1 MGDSGYIHIRLN
13 AIRFKSEAQQH
24 TFNAPF
30 QLSKVPPWLLRQI
43 LLFGGGQTYSEYPK
57 DAHITRHMV
66 QHGDV
71 LILATDGVWDN
82 LTSENILEVTNRI
95 MIMNDLWQESEDGLR
110 VQNNISGAKAGGAE
124 KSSTKTIEAA
134 LASAIVREAK
144 MASLDR
150 RRDGP
155 FAKRSRKE
163 DPYYAW
169 TGGKIDDI
177 CVVTLVAQQV

>member
-1 MGDSGYIHIRLN
+1 M
-13 AIRFKSEAQQH
+13 
-24 TFNAPF
+24 
-30 QLSKVPPWLLRQI
+30 

-57 DAHITRHMV
+57 DAHVTRHTIK
-66 QHGDV
+66 HGDV
-71 LILATDGVWDN
+71 FILATDGVWDN
-82 LTSENILEVTNRI
+82 LTSENILEIANRV
-95 MIMNDLWQESEDGLR
+95 MILNDSWQESEDGLR
-110 VQNNISGAKAGGAE
+110 VQNNISGVKAGGAE
-124 KSSTKTIEAA
+124 KSSAKTVEAV

-150 RRDGP
+150 RRDSP

-177 CVVTLVAQQV
+177 CVVTLLAQQV